1 MVFVAH
7 FVLGVKIETDNIN
20 IEVRCPN
27 ALTPTTDVQSNSL
40 SARSVDI
47 IDRKWKISL
56 LCENSN
62 YARAFSGINPGAGR
76 SSRFRNLNIFEHLMV
91 IFCLKFGW
99 ESLKV

>member
-1 MVFVAH
+1 M
-7 FVLGVKIETDNIN
+7 LEVKIKTDNIN
-20 IEVRCPN
+20 IEVWCPN
-27 ALTPTTDVQSNSL
+27 ALTPTTNVRSNSL

-76 SSRFRNLNIFEHLMV
+76 SSRFQNLNVF
-91 IFCLKFGW
+91 
-99 ESLKV
+99 